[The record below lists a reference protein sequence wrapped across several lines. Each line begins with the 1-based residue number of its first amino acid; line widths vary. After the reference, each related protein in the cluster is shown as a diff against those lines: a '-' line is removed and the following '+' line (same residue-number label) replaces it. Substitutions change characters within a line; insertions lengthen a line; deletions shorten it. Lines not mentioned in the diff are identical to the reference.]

1 MYNFII
7 GKIVEKNE
15 NIVVVENNGIG
26 YELNVSINTLET
38 IGNLGDE
45 VKLYTYLSVREDDM
59 SLFGFSL
66 KEEKNLFLN
75 LISVSGVGPKSAIQI
90 LSGEKLSKINIAISN
105 GDTSMLSKI
114 KGIGKK
120 TAERIIVELKDKV
133 MAQGTLFDYQHV
145 NDVLSSNSVISDT
158 VEVLISLGL
167 SKVEAQRVTSLVY
180 KEGDKAEDVV
190 TKALQSLGR

>member
-7 GKIVEKNE
+7 GKIAEKNE